1 MEGGFGTVDRAVAS
15 DTRELGFESK
25 LMGIVNDLQIKTTI
39 LKRGHFSKINLGRD
53 MRDECN
59 KHSMIV
65 NYTATVTI

>member
-1 MEGGFGTVDRAVAS
+1 MAQLTEQSLPIQENLAS
-15 DTRELGFESK
+15 NPN